1 MGLFDQFPYSNLHEL
16 NLDWVIAK
24 LKDVDKAQMTAQ
36 EATDLLNQVSGKAD
50 DAEAAAAAAALDAAN
65 AHDDAGAA
73 NNEYLLAKAASE
85 AAEGYR
91 DDALGY
97 KNDAKASADAAY
109 LDADAAHQDANDA
122 HNDALAAHQDATDAH
137 NDALAAAGSAAAA
150 LADANRA
157 QAYGASTG
165 VASLAGTITA
175 QSSNDVSL
183 NDGTYVIIYFGT
195 DAQSSRGM
203 NMFTLHSSTMV
214 ARNLIQSGANVIM
227 STNGANV
234 IHIVNFMGDGDM
246 KYLILGYM
254 EP

>member
-1 MGLFDQFPYSNLHEL
+1 MPLFDNFPYSNLHEL

-24 LKDVDKAQMTAQ
+24 LKDVDKAQMTAE
-36 EATDLLNQVSGKAD
+36 EATTLLNQVSGKAD
-50 DAEAAAAAAALDAAN
+50 EAAASALAAASDASDAHTDALHAKSYADSADAANVSALQAKSDANDSVLLAKGYRDSALTASGNADNQALAAYNYKVEAGQSASDAYAAKVDAEAAASAAN
-65 AHDDAGAA
+65 
-73 NNEYLLAKAASE
+73 
-85 AAEGYR
+85 
-91 DDALGY
+91 
-97 KNDAKASADAAY
+97 
-109 LDADAAHQDANDA
+109 
-122 HNDALAAHQDATDAH
+122 
-137 NDALAAAGSAAAA
+137 
-150 LADANRA
+150 ADANRA

-175 QSSNDVSL
+175 QSGDDVSL

-203 NMFTLHSSTMV
+203 NMFTLHSSTLV
-214 ARNLIQSGANVIM
+214 SRNLIQSGANVIM

-234 IHIVNFMGDGDM
+234 LHIVNFMGDGDM

>member
-50 DAEAAAAAAALDAAN
+50 DAEAAALAAASDASN
-65 AHDDAGAA
+65 AHT
-73 NNEYLLAKAASE
+73 
-85 AAEGYR
+85 
-91 DDALGY
+91 DALH
-97 KNDAKASADAAY
+97 AKSYADSADAANVSA
-109 LDADAAHQDANDA
+109 LQAESDANDSA
-122 HNDALAAHQDATDAH
+122 LLAKGYRDTALTASGNADNQALAAYNYKVEAGQSAADAYAAKVDAE
-137 NDALAAAGSAAAA
+137 AAAADA

-175 QSSNDVSL
+175 QSGDDVSL
-183 NDGTYVIIYFGT
+183 NDGTYVIIYLGT

-203 NMFTLHSSTMV
+203 NMFKLHSSTLV
-214 ARNLIQSGANVIM
+214 SRNLIQSGANIIM

-234 IHIVNFMGDGDM
+234 LHIVNFMGDGDM

>member
-1 MGLFDQFPYSNLHEL
+1 MGLYNNFPYSNLHEL

-24 LKDVDKAQMTAQ
+24 LKDVDKAQMTAA
-36 EATDLLNQVSGKAD
+36 EATTLLNQVSGKAD
-50 DAEAAAAAAALDAAN
+50 DAEAAAAAAALDAAAAHADAQN
-65 AHDDAGAA
+65 AHDDAAA
-73 NNEYLLAKAASE
+73 AHSDAADAAFYKQGSYDASILAK
-85 AAEGYR
+85 GYR
-91 DDALGY
+91 DDAQT
-97 KNDAKASADAAY
+97 ASGNADNQALAAY
-109 LDADAAHQDANDA
+109 NAKQDAQQA
-122 HNDALAAHQDATDAH
+122 AADALAAKIIAQGAASDA
-137 NDALAAAGSAAAA
+137 N
-150 LADANRA
+150 ADANRA

-175 QSSNDVSL
+175 QSSDDVSL

-203 NMFTLHSSTMV
+203 NMFKLHSSTMV

>member
-16 NLDWVIAK
+16 NLDWIISK
-24 LKDVDKAQMTAQ
+24 LKDVDKAQMTAA

-50 DAEAAAAAAALDAAN
+50 DAEAAAAAAALDAAAAHSDAQN
-65 AHDDAGAA
+65 AHDDAAA
-73 NNEYLLAKAASE
+73 AHSDAAD
-85 AAEGYR
+85 AAFYKQGSYDASILSKGYR
-91 DDALGY
+91 DDAQT
-97 KNDAKASADAAY
+97 ASGNADNQALAAY
-109 LDADAAHQDANDA
+109 NSKQDAQQA
-122 HNDALAAHQDATDAH
+122 AADALAAKIAAQNAASDAH
-137 NDALAAAGSAAAA
+137 S
-150 LADANRA
+150 DANRA

-175 QSSNDVSL
+175 QSGDDVSL

-203 NMFTLHSSTMV
+203 NMFTLHSSTLA

-234 IHIVNFMGDGDM
+234 LHIVNFMGDGDM